1 MLGRLGLWRSARDAR
16 IKELERRVNQLE
28 AQLEGL
34 QDAVQRDAVR
44 RDEREARL
52 ERRTEPQQIARSL
65 SRDARSR
72 GLQ

>member
-1 MLGRLGLWRSARDAR
+1 VLGRLGLWRSARDAR

-34 QDAVQRDAVR
+34 QDAVHRDAVR

-52 ERRTEPQQIARSL
+52 ERRTEPQQMARSL

>member
-1 MLGRLGLWRSARDAR
+1 MLEGLRSWRSAKDGR
-16 IKELERRVNQLE
+16 IEELERRVNQLE

-34 QDAVQRDAVR
+34 QDAVHRDAVR
-44 RDEREARL
+44 RDEREAEL
-52 ERRTEPQQIARSL
+52 EKKTEPRQIARSL

>member
-1 MLGRLGLWRSARDAR
+1 MLGRLRQWRSAKDAR
-16 IKELERRVNQLE
+16 VEELERRVNQLE

-34 QDAVQRDAVR
+34 QDTVYRDAVR

-52 ERRTEPQQIARSL
+52 ERRTEPQQMARSL

>member
-34 QDAVQRDAVR
+34 QDAVHRDAVR

-52 ERRTEPQQIARSL
+52 ERRTEPQQMARSL

>member
-1 MLGRLGLWRSARDAR
+1 MLGRLRSWRSAKDAR
-16 IKELERRVNQLE
+16 IEALERRVNQLE

-34 QDAVQRDAVR
+34 QDAVHRDAVR
-44 RDEREARL
+44 RDEREERL
-52 ERRTEPQQIARSL
+52 ERRTEPQQMARSL

>member
-34 QDAVQRDAVR
+34 QDAVHRDAVR